1 MGKIRDKTLGRPPM
15 ASLQQ
20 TAGHTIILIDD
31 LPSYRRV
38 ALLRDG
44 ALDQFW
50 IDDAADLL
58 PQPGV
63 VFAARVAQIFA
74 DHDRATFELP
84 GHSTPHGTRPQ
95 SHMASARITADQAKS
110 LKSGQIIPVVVS
122 ALPREGKPLQV
133 KIKGDISPKDLPPQP
148 QLIHPAPDALTL
160 AKATAPDAEVIS
172 DDTGER
178 WAQYGCDE
186 ALEQACKAIMTMPN
200 GAVLHINTPPGAAV
214 IDLDSAGSTLTPF
227 DLSCQMLPV
236 VMRQIRLRRI
246 AGPIVIDFPRLTAEQ
261 QRKLHDMIKSE
272 AKYDPEKPSLHG
284 FTRGGL
290 YTMARPWRR
299 QILSQELSMD
309 AAASGR
315 AALRLIRRHSHL
327 NIQGG
332 ITISIHEKGLDWLQ
346 GDGADA
352 LKALTADLAFSPQ
365 FRSDNMIKTAMLEEN
380 A

>member
-1 MGKIRDKTLGRPPM
+1 MTSPPKK
-15 ASLQQ
+15 AD
-20 TAGHTIILIDD
+20 HTIILIDD

-38 ALLRDG
+38 ALLCDG
-44 ALDQFW
+44 VLDQFW
-50 IDDAADLL
+50 IDDASNPL
-58 PQPGV
+58 PQPGA

-74 DHDRATFELP
+74 DHDRATFELVGSP
-84 GHSTPHGTRPQ
+84 APPDTRPQ

-133 KIKGDISPKDLPPQP
+133 KIKGDVSPKDLPPQP
-148 QLIHPAPDALTL
+148 QLIHPALDALAL
-160 AKATAPDAEVIS
+160 AKAAAPDAEVIS

-186 ALEQACKAIMTMPN
+186 ALEQACKAIMPMPN
-200 GAVLHINTPPGAAV
+200 GAVVHINTPPGAAV
-214 IDLDSAGSTLTPF
+214 IDLDSAASTLSPF
-227 DLSCQMLPV
+227 DLSCQLLPV
-236 VMRQIRLRRI
+236 VMRQIRLRRM
-246 AGPIVIDFPRLTAEQ
+246 AGPIVIDFPRLTPEQ
-261 QRKLHDMIKSE
+261 QRKLHDMIKAE

-299 QILSQELSMD
+299 NILSQELTVD

-315 AALRLIRRHSHL
+315 AALRLIRRHRHL

-332 ITISIHEKGLDWLQ
+332 ITISIHEKGLDWLRA
-346 GDGADA
+346 DGAEA
-352 LKALTADLAFSPQ
+352 LKAITADLAFSPQ
-365 FRSDNMIKTAMLEEN
+365 FRSDNSVQTAVVEEN

>member
-1 MGKIRDKTLGRPPM
+1 MT
-15 ASLQQ
+15 SLQQ
-20 TAGHTIILIDD
+20 TAGHVIILIDD

-44 ALDQFW
+44 ELDQFW
-50 IDDAADLL
+50 IDDAADAL
-58 PQPGV
+58 PQPGA

-74 DHDRATFELP
+74 DHDRVTFELTAHP
-84 GHSTPHGTRPQ
+84 TYHGARPQ
-95 SHMASARITADQAKS
+95 SLLASGRITTDQAKN

-133 KIKGDISPKDLPPQP
+133 KIKGDFSPKDLPSQP
-148 QLIHPAPDALTL
+148 QLITPAPDALTL

-172 DDTGER
+172 DDTGEE

-186 ALEQACKAIMTMPN
+186 ALEQACEAVMTMPN
-200 GAVLHINTPPGAAV
+200 GAIVHFNTPPGAAV
-214 IDLDSAGSTLTPF
+214 IDLDSAASTLAPF

-246 AGPIVIDFPRLTAEQ
+246 AGPIVIDFPRLSAEQ
-261 QRKLHDMIKSE
+261 QRRLHDMIKAE

-299 QILSQELSMD
+299 QALSQELTLD

-315 AALRLIRRHSHL
+315 AALRLIRRHRHL

-332 ITISIHEKGLDWLQ
+332 MIISIHEKGLNWLH
-346 GDGADA
+346 GEGADV
-352 LKALTADLAFSPQ
+352 LKAMTADLAFSPQ
-365 FRSDNMIKTAMLEEN
+365 FRSDNVEMTAVVIEN

>member
-1 MGKIRDKTLGRPPM
+1 MT
-15 ASLQQ
+15 SLRK

-44 ALDQFW
+44 VLDQIW
-50 IDDAADLL
+50 IDDASNSL
-58 PQPGV
+58 PQPGA
-63 VFAARVAQIFA
+63 VFAARVAQIFS
-74 DHDRATFELP
+74 DHDRATFELT
-84 GHSTPHGTRPQ
+84 GQSTPDVARPQ
-95 SHMASARITADQAKS
+95 THMASARITADQAKN

-133 KIKGDISPKDLPPQP
+133 KIKGDLSPKDLPPQP
-148 QLIHPAPDALTL
+148 QLIHPAPDTLAL
-160 AKATAPDAEVIS
+160 AKAAAPNAEVIS
-172 DDTGER
+172 DDTGEN
-178 WAQYGCDE
+178 WSQYGCDE
-186 ALEQACKAIMTMPN
+186 ALEQACDTAMTMPN

-214 IDLDSAGSTLTPF
+214 IDLDSATSTLSPF

-236 VMRQIRLRRI
+236 VMQQIRLRRI

-261 QRKLHDMIKSE
+261 QRNLHDMIKAE

-299 QILSQELSMD
+299 NILSQELTLD

-315 AALRLIRRHSHL
+315 AALRLMRRHRHL

-346 GDGADA
+346 GEGADA
-352 LKALTADLAFSPQ
+352 LKALTVDLAFSPQ
-365 FRSDNMIKTAMLEEN
+365 FRSDNTVKTAMLEEN

>member
-1 MGKIRDKTLGRPPM
+1 MT
-15 ASLQQ
+15 SLPQ

-38 ALLRDG
+38 ALIRDG
-44 ALDQFW
+44 VLDQFW
-50 IDDAADLL
+50 IDDASNPL
-58 PQPGV
+58 PQPGAI
-63 VFAARVAQIFA
+63 FAARVAQIFA
-74 DHDRATFELP
+74 DHDRATFEITDPLT
-84 GHSTPHGTRPQ
+84 SHGTRPPIY
-95 SHMASARITADQAKS
+95 MASGRITADLTQR
-110 LKSGQIIPVVVS
+110 LKSGQILPVVVS

-133 KIKGDISPKDLPPQP
+133 KIKGDISPKDLPSQP
-148 QLIHPAPDALTL
+148 QLIHPAPDALAF
-160 AKATAPDAEVIS
+160 AKAAAPYAEVIL

-186 ALEQACKAIMTMPN
+186 ALEQACEAVIPMPN
-200 GAVLHINTPPGAAV
+200 GAVMHINTPPGASV
-214 IDLDSAGSTLTPF
+214 IDLDSAASTLSPF
-227 DLSCQMLPV
+227 DLSCHLLPD

-246 AGPIVIDFPRLTAEQ
+246 AGPIVIDFPRLAPEQ
-261 QRKLHDMIKSE
+261 QRKLHDMIKAE
-272 AKYDPEKPSLHG
+272 AKNDPEKPSLHG

-299 QILSQELSMD
+299 QILSQELTLD

-315 AALRLIRRHSHL
+315 AALRLIRRHRHL

-332 ITISIHEKGLDWLQ
+332 ITISIHEQGMNWLM

-352 LKALTADLAFSPQ
+352 LKTLTSDLAFSPQ
-365 FRSDNMIKTAMLEEN
+365 FRSDNAVKTAVVIET